1 MVRSA
6 SERER
11 LPLHMRIS
19 EELRER
25 ISRGEYA
32 PGEQLPSEHQL
43 IIQFD
48 VSRITVRRAIANL
61 VSQGLVTSHHGKGV
75 FVKEQ
80 RLAVYSLSSPLVFF
94 EEDIKCQ
101 GAEPSICN
109 LFFEVV
115 RAPANVR
122 QTLQLPTRNSQ
133 VYLQKK
139 LLLIEDM
146 PVALDTSY
154 ILPNLGKAFAAELQD
169 CMTFPIL
176 ERNGISIERI
186 EATFESTRADR
197 ELSTHLDIPLGEPLL
212 VYCYTAYTTQN
223 KPILCGRAPSRGD
236 RLSYSVVLTKIPKG
250 SKSTERPQH
259 SLVEAIEEPD
269 LIQN

>member
-1 MVRSA
+1 MAKSA
-6 SERER
+6 SEGER
-11 LPLHMRIS
+11 LPLHARIS
-19 EELRER
+19 EEIRKR
-25 ISRGEYA
+25 IISGEYA
-32 PGEQLPSEHQL
+32 PGEQLPSEQQL
-43 IIQFD
+43 ITQFD

-80 RLAVYSLSSPLVFF
+80 RLAVYSLSSPLVFY
-94 EEDIKCQ
+94 EEDIKYQ
-101 GAEPSICN
+101 GAVPSICN
-109 LFFEVV
+109 LLFELV

-122 QTLQLPTRNSQ
+122 QTLKLPTRNSK

-139 LLLIEDM
+139 LLLIDGM
-146 PVALDTSY
+146 PVALDISY

-176 ERNGISIERI
+176 ERNGVSIERI
-186 EATFESTRADR
+186 EATFECMRADR

-223 KPILCGRAPSRGD
+223 KPIVYGRAPSRGD
-236 RLSYSVVLTKIPKG
+236 RLSYSAVLTKFPNG
-250 SKSTERPQH
+250 SKSTESPQH
-259 SLVEAIEEPD
+259 SLVGAIEERD
-269 LIQN
+269 LI